1 MERNLNTEYKGFKA
15 NGFVMLFVALAVMAA
30 GVWGIVHAVNV
41 DYGLAAIIGI
51 VAILVGIVMLPGLMV
66 IEPNQAR
73 VLVFFGKYRG
83 NFLKEGFWWV
93 NPFMSVKKISLR
105 ARNLNADPIK
115 VNDKMGN
122 PIMIGLVLV
131 WKVKADEIYKAVF
144 NVDAPKQV
152 KTTTSAKGQVEI
164 EAASAS
170 DNRMD
175 ALANFVA
182 VQSDAA
188 LRQVA
193 GYYAYDN
200 NYASEGEL
208 SLRSNADEINDQLET
223 KLTERLDMAGI
234 EVVEARINYL
244 AYAPEI
250 AAVMLRRQQAD
261 AIIAAREKIVEGA
274 VSMVKMAIDQLAEN
288 KVVELDEERKAA
300 MVSNLLV
307 VLCSDESA
315 QPVVN
320 AGTLHH

>member
-1 MERNLNTEYKGFKA
+1 MERNLNIEYKGFKA
-15 NGFVMLFVALAVMAA
+15 NGFVMLFAALAVMAA

-41 DYGLAAIIGI
+41 DYGLTAIIGI

-288 KVVELDEERKAA
+288 EVVELDEERKAA

>member
-1 MERNLNTEYKGFKA
+1 MTQNQNFEYKGCKV
-15 NGFVMLFVALAVMAA
+15 NGFVMFFLSLALIGA
-30 GVWGIVHAVNV
+30 GVWGIVNAVNV
-41 DYGLAAIIGI
+41 DYGLTAILGI
-51 VAILVGIVMLPGLMV
+51 TAILVALVMFFGLMV

-105 ARNLNADPIK
+105 ARNLNAEPIK

-131 WKVKADEIYKAVF
+131 WKVKAEEIYKAVF
-144 NVDAPKQV
+144 NID
-152 KTTTSAKGQVEI
+152 TTTQTINGQASVTI
-164 EAASAS
+164 KSAS
-170 DNRMD
+170 EMRMD

-200 NYASEGEL
+200 NSAVEGEL
-208 SLRSNADEINDQLET
+208 SLRSNADEINDQLEQ
-223 KLTERLDMAGI
+223 KLAERLDMAGI
-234 EVVEARINYL
+234 EVIEARINYL

-250 AAVMLRRQQAD
+250 AAVMLRRQQAY
-261 AIIAAREKIVEGA
+261 AIISAREKIVEGA
-274 VSMVKMAIDQLAEN
+274 VSMVKMAIDQLADN
-288 KVVELDEERKAA
+288 NVVELDEERKAA

>member
-1 MERNLNTEYKGFKA
+1 MEQNLNIEYKGFKA
-15 NGFVMLFVALAVMAA
+15 NGFVMLFIALV
-30 GVWGIVHAVNV
+30 
-41 DYGLAAIIGI
+41 LAAASIWTIINAAIAGKDVIAAIAIAVLLISGI
-51 VAILVGIVMLPGLMV
+51 LCFGLMV

-131 WKVKADEIYKAVF
+131 WKVKAEEIYKAVF
-144 NVDAPKQV
+144 NIDAPKQV
-152 KTTTSAKGQVEI
+152 KTTTSANGQVEI

-170 DNRMD
+170 DTRMD

-193 GYYAYDN
+193 GNYAYDN
-200 NYASEGEL
+200 NTAADGEL
-208 SLRSNADEINDQLET
+208 SLRSNADEINDQLEQ
-223 KLTERLDMAGI
+223 KLSDRLDLAGI

-288 KVVELDEERKAA
+288 EVVELDEERKAA

>member
-1 MERNLNTEYKGFKA
+1 MEKNLNFEYKGFKA
-15 NGFVMLFVALAVMAA
+15 NGFVMMFASLALTAA
-30 GVWGIVHAVNV
+30 GIWGIVYAVNN
-41 DYGLAAIIGI
+41 GTALTAILGVIGI
-51 VAILVGIVMLPGLMV
+51 IVALISLIGLMV

-83 NFLKEGFWWV
+83 NLLKEGFWWV

-131 WKVKADEIYKAVF
+131 WKVKAEEIYKAVF
-144 NVDAPKQV
+144 NIDAPTQ
-152 KTTTSAKGQVEI
+152 TTTTKTANGQVNVSVPT
-164 EAASAS
+164 ASET
-170 DNRMD
+170 RMD

-200 NYASEGEL
+200 NSASEGEL
-208 SLRSNADEINDQLET
+208 SLRSNADEINDQLEK
-223 KLTERLDMAGI
+223 KLSERLDMAGI

-261 AIIAAREKIVEGA
+261 AIISAREKIVEGA

-288 KVVELDEERKAA
+288 EVVELDEERKAA

>member
-1 MERNLNTEYKGFKA
+1 MEQNLNIEYKGFKA
-15 NGFVMLFVALAVMAA
+15 NGFAMLFVALAAMAA
-30 GVWGIVHAVNV
+30 GVWGIVHAANV
-41 DYGLAAIIGI
+41 GYGLTAIIGI
-51 VAILVGIVMLPGLMV
+51 VAVLVGLVMLPGLMV

-131 WKVKADEIYKAVF
+131 WKVKAEEIYKAVF
-144 NVDAPKQV
+144 NIDAPKQV
-152 KTTTSAKGQVEI
+152 KTTTSAKGQVEV

-170 DNRMD
+170 DTRMD

-193 GYYAYDN
+193 GYYAYDSN
-200 NYASEGEL
+200 STSEGEL
-208 SLRSNADEINDQLET
+208 SLRSNADEINEQLET
-223 KLTERLDMAGI
+223 KLAERLDMAGI

-288 KVVELDEERKAA
+288 EVVELDEERKAA

>member
-30 GVWGIVHAVNV
+30 GVWGIVHAVND
-41 DYGLAAIIGI
+41 DYGLTAIIGI

-223 KLTERLDMAGI
+223 KLTERLDMAGV

>member
-1 MERNLNTEYKGFKA
+1 MGQNLNFEYKGFKV
-15 NGFVMLFVALAVMAA
+15 NGFVMLFAVLAIVAA
-30 GVWGIVHAVNV
+30 GVWGVVHAINV
-41 DYGLAAIIGI
+41 DYGLTALLGVVAII
-51 VAILVGIVMLPGLMV
+51 VAVVLLKGLMV

-83 NFLKEGFWWV
+83 NFLNEGFWWV

-131 WKVKADEIYKAVF
+131 WRVKAEEIYKAVF
-144 NVDAPKQV
+144 NIDAPKPA
-152 KTTTSAKGQVEI
+152 TTTQTTNGQTSVSVK
-164 EAASAS
+164 SAS
-170 DNRMD
+170 ETRMD

-193 GYYAYDN
+193 GYYAYDSTS
-200 NYASEGEL
+200 ALEGEL
-208 SLRSNADEINDQLET
+208 SLRSNADEINEQLEK
-223 KLTERLDMAGI
+223 KLAERLDMAGI

-261 AIIAAREKIVEGA
+261 AIISAREKIVEGA

-288 KVVELDEERKAA
+288 EVVELDEERKAA

>member
-1 MERNLNTEYKGFKA
+1 MEQNLNMDYRGFKA
-15 NGFVMLFVALAVMAA
+15 NGFVMLFLILAMIAA
-30 GVWGIVHAVNV
+30 GIWGIVYGVNMCIDPAVV
-41 DYGLAAIIGI
+41 AGVALIIAGLI
-51 VAILVGIVMLPGLMV
+51 MLAGLMV

-83 NFLKEGFWWV
+83 NFLNEGFWWV

-131 WKVKADEIYKAVF
+131 WKVKAEEIYKAVF
-144 NVDAPKQV
+144 NIDAPKQV
-152 KTTTSAKGQVEI
+152 KTTTSVKGQVEV

-170 DNRMD
+170 ETRMD

-193 GYYAYDN
+193 GYYAYDSN
-200 NYASEGEL
+200 STAEGEL

-223 KLTERLDMAGI
+223 KLAERLDMAGI

-288 KVVELDEERKAA
+288 DVVELDEERKAA

>member
-1 MERNLNTEYKGFKA
+1 MENNLNFEYKGFKA
-15 NGFVMLFVALAVMAA
+15 NGFVVLFTVLAVVA
-30 GVWGIVHAVNV
+30 GCIACLATQVASSVLAIVMCA
-41 DYGLAAIIGI
+41 IGI
-51 VAILVGIVMLPGLMV
+51 AIALVTLFGLMV

-73 VLVFFGKYRG
+73 VMVFFGKYRG
-83 NFLKEGFWWV
+83 NLLQEGFWWV

-105 ARNLNADPIK
+105 ARNLNAAPIK

-131 WKVKADEIYKAVF
+131 WKVKASEIYKAVF
-144 NVDAPKQV
+144 NIDAQE
-152 KTTTSAKGQVEI
+152 QI
-164 EAASAS
+164 ASPS
-170 DNRMD
+170 ETRMD
-175 ALANFVA
+175 ALANFVS

-193 GYYAYDN
+193 GCYAYDN
-200 NYASEGEL
+200 NAIASGEL
-208 SLRSNADEINDQLET
+208 SLRSNAAEINEQLEQR
-223 KLTERLDMAGI
+223 LAERLNMAGI
-234 EVVEARINYL
+234 EIVEARINYL

-261 AIIAAREKIVEGA
+261 AIISAREKIVEGA